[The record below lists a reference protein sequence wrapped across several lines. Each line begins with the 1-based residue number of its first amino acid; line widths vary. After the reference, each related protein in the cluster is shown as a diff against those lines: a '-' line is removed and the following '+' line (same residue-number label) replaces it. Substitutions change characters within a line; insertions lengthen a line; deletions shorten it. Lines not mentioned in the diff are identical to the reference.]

1 MEIAA
6 TCVGLATRCLKMMI
20 AQAKIRHTFGA
31 PLADRQAVQW
41 WIADSYREIEMTRLA
56 LYKLA
61 WDLDQN
67 NDVRRDASM
76 VKVQATEM
84 VGVVAD
90 RAMQLFGGMGMTKD
104 LPLEYI
110 SRVVR
115 IYRIVEGPSEV
126 HRWVVAR
133 DLLKNGLPF

>member
-1 MEIAA
+1 M
-6 TCVGLATRCLKMMI
+6 VGL
-20 AQAKIRHTFGA
+20 
-31 PLADRQAVQW
+31 
-41 WIADSYREIEMTRLA
+41 
-56 LYKLA
+56 
-61 WDLDQN
+61 
-67 NDVRRDASM
+67 
-76 VKVQATEM
+76 
-84 VGVVAD
+84 VAD